1 MTAAPEDQ
9 GTVEETGL
17 VWAVRGSFRRYV
29 RNVAR
34 GSETTH
40 DGAGQLPDGRLYF
53 PIADVALH
61 SMGEGTVGCGGAA
74 RFFGHAGFIDVTLA
88 RPTVTL
94 DGGTGVL
101 AVEAGPGLPL
111 PLVDLRVTEREAADG
126 MLRITADARLREEA
140 VGLFDEVYPAGA
152 EFDPLELRVRLA

>member
-1 MTAAPEDQ
+1 MRAAPGDQ

-34 GSETTH
+34 GSEATH

-61 SMGEGTVGCGGAA
+61 STGEGSVGCGGSA
-74 RFFGHAGFIDVTLA
+74 RFLGHAGFIDVTLA
-88 RPTVTL
+88 RPAITFN
-94 DGGTGVL
+94 GGAGVL
-101 AVEAGPGLPL
+101 TVEARPGMRL
-111 PLVDLRVTEREAADG
+111 PLVDLRVGEREAEDG
-126 MLRITADARLREEA
+126 MLRITADTRLHEEA
-140 VGLFDEVYPAGA
+140 VALFDEVYPAGT
-152 EFDPLELRVRLA
+152 EFDPLELRVRIA